1 MPELRHDPLTG
12 DWIIVAPQRA
22 SRPHAF
28 ARRPEREAT
37 ADYDPDCPFCRGN
50 EEETPEAR
58 HIEPASGQLDG
69 WAVRVVNNKY
79 PMLDLEGSGPPPSEP
94 GFFECASAAGH
105 HEVIIE
111 TPYHNKR
118 LIDLS
123 DDELLAVGRAYRN
136 RFSAMAADPDVR
148 HVVTFRNHGP
158 LANASIPHLH
168 SQLVALQFVPPA
180 VQRKLERVQR
190 YADEHAGDS
199 LLLQLVEREVSEG
212 SRIIDVSERF
222 ASFVPYAATHDYEVW
237 IAPRFIPERFDRLP
251 DEDLQLAGLAVRK
264 MLVGLDQLLGDPD
277 YNLILHTPPLLAD
290 ADRILP
296 WYVQI
301 IPRLTATAGFEIGAG
316 VHVNITSPER
326 AANALKAVV
335 SG

>member
-12 DWIIVAPQRA
+12 DWVIVAPERA

-28 ARRPEREAT
+28 ARPSEREAA
-37 ADYDPDCPFCRGN
+37 ADYDPACPFCRGN
-50 EEETPEAR
+50 EEKTPEDCYR
-58 HIEPASGQLDG
+58 EPAPGEPDG
-69 WAVRVVNNKY
+69 WIVRVVDNKY
-79 PMLDLEGSGPPPSEP
+79 PMLDSEGANPPPSEP
-94 GFFECASAAGH
+94 GLFECAPAAGH

-111 TPYHNKR
+111 TPYHNRR

-123 DDELLAVGRAYRN
+123 DDEILAVGRAYRH
-136 RFSAMAADPDVR
+136 RFSAVASDPDVR

-180 VQRKLERVQR
+180 VQRKLERVQL
-190 YADEHAGDS
+190 YADQHSGDS
-199 LLLQLVEREVSEG
+199 LLLQLVEREVSDG

-222 ASFVPYAATHDYEVW
+222 AAFVPYAAAHDYEIW
-237 IAPRFIPERFDRLP
+237 IAPRFIPERFDRVP
-251 DEDLQLAGLAVRK
+251 DEDLQLAGLALRK
-264 MLVGLDQLLGDPD
+264 MLRALDHLLGDPD
-277 YNLILHTPPLLAD
+277 YNLILHTPPLLGEAE
-290 ADRILP
+290 RILP

-316 VHVNITSPER
+316 VHVKSTSPER
-326 AANALKAVV
+326 AAESLKAAV